1 MKSSKAI
8 LKEYFKAGEK
18 SSKKIGVEFEHFLIS
33 KADIKSFGYYDQ
45 RGQKSI
51 MKQLVNIGWQV
62 QYAEGDDIFNA
73 VKAGNMISFEPGGQ
87 VEISIKP
94 FESVK
99 DIKKEYL
106 AVKSEIEGLLDENQA
121 LISLGY
127 HPFSKIDDLP
137 LLPKKRYE
145 FMFEALHKRGRRAR
159 NMMKG
164 TASTQVSID
173 FESEIDFIKKFR
185 VANFLSPFIS
195 RLFDAAPVFEGKVYN
210 EENLRVQIWDETD
223 ISRCKIPIGAMDG
236 KFDYDAYCDYILNS
250 EPILMIED
258 GGSYMTGH
266 QTVLE
271 LDQKKPLSEAQLIHA
286 TTMVFPDIR
295 VKQFLEIRIADAIP
309 LPYSLALPAL
319 VKGIFYC
326 DKVLNKYYDMSL
338 KISDQDMI
346 ELNAAVKRS
355 LTFDVECLPDHLTCS
370 AFINNLIVDAREALE
385 DEDEKEIINVF
396 YKMILEEGS
405 YARYMKRLIKED
417 KQKFVDAL
425 VIGGN
430 DV

>member
-8 LKEYFKAGEK
+8 LREYFKAGEK

-33 KADIKSFGYYDQ
+33 KTDLKSFGYNDQ
-45 RGQKSI
+45 SGQKSL
-51 MKQLVNIGWQV
+51 MKQLVNNGWQV

-73 VKAGNMISFEPGGQ
+73 VKAGNMVSFEPGGQ

-94 FESVK
+94 FESVM

-106 AVKSEIEGLLDENQA
+106 GVKSEIESFLDEDQA

-127 HPFSKIDDLP
+127 HPESKIEALP

-145 FMFEALHKRGRRAR
+145 FMFEALHQRGRRAR

-173 FESEIDFIKKFR
+173 FDSEADFVKKFR

-195 RLFDAAPVFEGKVYN
+195 RLFDAAPVFEGKIYN
-210 EENLRVQIWDETD
+210 GENLRVQIWDETD

-271 LDQKKPLSEAQLIHA
+271 LDQKKPLSRTQLIHA

-319 VKGIFYC
+319 IKGIFYNER
-326 DKVLNKYYDMSL
+326 VLSKYYEMSL
-338 KISDQDMI
+338 KINDQDMI

-355 LTFDVECLPDHLTCS
+355 LTFDLECLPGHLTCS
-370 AFINNLIVDAREALE
+370 AFVDQLIADAREVL
-385 DEDEKEIINVF
+385 DDDEKEIINKF

-405 YARYMKRLIKED
+405 YARYLKRLLKED
-417 KQKFVDAL
+417 RQKFVDAL
-425 VIGGN
+425 VLGGN
-430 DV
+430 NV